1 LASSYELLEDVN
13 WQKIFSS
20 FYEIVWIKIKCRDV
34 SKIPKERLF
43 CIDKRLYKITTMV
56 EMTAKDKLERGYG
69 GDTKM
74 DDRRDDEEK
83 DNFDGLMIWM
93 MWKNKVDANRVM
105 GERKMVE
112 GKLALERG
120 EIYW

>member
-1 LASSYELLEDVN
+1 MLEDVD

-105 GERKMVE
+105 GREK
-112 GKLALERG
+112 
-120 EIYW
+120 W